1 MQRKAAGS
9 ADSAVGTV
17 IAGAD
22 GSGEVS
28 LEVIAGSAVGTVIW
42 LSGQQGE
49 AAAKAVVAIPR
60 NLSKRC
66 FRFRAIGRRRMEE
79 GCGSSKSRA
88 MQIGWPKLFL
98 LSGLIGG

>member
-60 NLSKRC
+60 T
-66 FRFRAIGRRRMEE
+66 
-79 GCGSSKSRA
+79 GSISC
-88 MQIGWPKLFL
+88 
-98 LSGLIGG
+98 SGSWG